1 MYWQLLRVDTFLF
14 SPLLPLLGS
23 LSLVSQG
30 DLLLPFQMLLQN
42 EEFTF
47 LKFLKS
53 SAGRGMRGSDD
64 GERTKGFSR
73 LVLPVLAA
81 CSCAGTE
88 SAEPASKELLELWTP
103 GVVREMNLDEIWT
116 FW

>member
-1 MYWQLLRVDTFLF
+1 MKSPCTTAFKSKNLF
-14 SPLLPLLGS
+14 FPPPLSPLLGS

-53 SAGRGMRGSDD
+53 SGGRGIRGSDD
-64 GERTKGFSR
+64 GEHTKGFSR
-73 LVLPVLAA
+73 LVLLPVT
-81 CSCAGTE
+81 AGRE

-103 GVVREMNLDEIWT
+103 RVVREMNLDETET
-116 FW
+116 F